1 MGERSKEAREID
13 KRATLA
19 HLMER
24 YKNLIFSLCLRMT
37 GDYFAAEDLTQE
49 TFLSA
54 WEHLSSFDGQAEK
67 AWLCRIAANLCTDY
81 LRKGERR
88 AVPTAPEKLPEE
100 SAPESESPVRRADT
114 AEVLEELGRAVAALP
129 PPYRETAEEYYL
141 RGRTAREI
149 SESTGTPL
157 KTVQTRLR
165 RAREMLKKTI
175 RKELLTD

>member
-1 MGERSKEAREID
+1 MGERVKEAREID
-13 KRATLA
+13 RRAMLA

-54 WEHLSSFDGQAEK
+54 WEHLSSFDGREEK

-88 AVPTAPEKLPEE
+88 AVPTAPEELPEQP
-100 SAPESESPVRRADT
+100 APEGDSPSRFADT
-114 AEVLEELGRAVAALP
+114 EAVLEELRRAIASLP